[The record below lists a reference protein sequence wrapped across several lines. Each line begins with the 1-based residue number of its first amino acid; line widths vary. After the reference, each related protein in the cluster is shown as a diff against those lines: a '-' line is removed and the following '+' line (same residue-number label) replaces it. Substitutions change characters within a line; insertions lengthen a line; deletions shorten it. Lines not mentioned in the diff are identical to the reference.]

1 MSGSHIPDLP
11 VDFSQIG
18 YDSSVLELLSGAG
31 KAIPLFKVFMHES
44 VKEPLFRTLMSGYIG
59 QGPRVDE
66 FEKALAPW
74 FGTPHVVS
82 VNSGTSALHLAL
94 RLAGAEHGT
103 EVISTAM
110 TCTATNLPILERG
123 ARIVWADINPATG
136 NIDPKAVEKKITKKT
151 RAIMAVHCGGYPCE
165 LDELRAIAKKHGV
178 KLIEDAAHAFGGTY
192 KDKPIGTG
200 SDFACFSFQAIK
212 HFTTVDGGAL
222 TCGDPADFKRGKL
235 LRWFGIDR
243 DAPRK
248 DFRCEADVED
258 FGYKFHMNDVTATI
272 GLEQLKYSRAVVNR
286 HQENGEFY
294 RKNLSGLSGV
304 QLLESK
310 PDRKSAYWL
319 FTLLANDR
327 LDFMKAMGAAGITV
341 SQVHARNDKHTM
353 MRDFVTELPGV
364 DAFVEKMVSIPVG
377 WWVTDEQRQ
386 YIVDTIR
393 KLRR

>member
-1 MSGSHIPDLP
+1 MTSKITDLP
-11 VDFSQIG
+11 VDFSRIG
-18 YDSSVLELLSGAG
+18 YDSSVVGLLSGGG
-31 KAIPLFKVFMHES
+31 KAIPLFKVFMHDS
-44 VKEPLFRTLMSGYIG
+44 VKEPLNRTLMSGYIG

-66 FEKALAPW
+66 FEQALTPW
-74 FGTPHVVS
+74 FGTPNVAT

-94 RLAGAEHGT
+94 RISGAEHGT

-123 ARIVWADINPATG
+123 AKIVWADINPATG
-136 NIDPKAVEKKITKKT
+136 NIDPKDVERKITQKT
-151 RAIMAVHCGGYPCE
+151 RAIMAVHWGGYPCE
-165 LDELRAIAKKHGV
+165 LQELRAIAKRHNV
-178 KLIEDAAHAFGGTY
+178 KLIEDAAHAFGGSY
-192 KDKPIGTG
+192 HDKPIGSE
-200 SDFACFSFQAIK
+200 SDFVCFSFQAIK

-222 TCGDPADFKRGKL
+222 TCASPEDYKKAKL

-248 DFRCEADVED
+248 DFRCEADVEE

-272 GLEQLKYSRAVVNR
+272 GLEQLKYTRAVVNR

-294 RKNLSGLSGV
+294 RKNLTGLSGV
-304 QLLESK
+304 KLLDYK
-310 PDRKSAYWL
+310 NDRKSGYWL
-319 FTLLANDR
+319 FTLLASER
-327 LDFMKAMGAAGITV
+327 IDFMKQMTEAGITV

-353 MRDFVTELPGV
+353 MRDFQTELPGV

-386 YIVDTIR
+386 HIVDTIR
-393 KLRR
+393 KIRR

>member
-1 MSGSHIPDLP
+1 MSNRVPDLS
-11 VDFSQIG
+11 VDFSKIG
-18 YDSSVLELLSGAG
+18 YDSSVIGLLSGAG

-44 VKEPLFRTLMSGYIG
+44 VKEPMNRTLMSGYIG

-66 FEKALAPW
+66 LEKALSPW
-74 FGTPHVVS
+74 FGTENVLT

-123 ARIVWADINPATG
+123 ARVVWADIDPTTG
-136 NIDPKAVEKKITKKT
+136 NIDPRAVEKKITPKT
-151 RAIMAVHCGGYPCE
+151 RAIMAVHWGGYPCE
-165 LDELRAIAKKHGV
+165 LDELRAIAKRHKV

-192 KDKPIGTG
+192 KDKPVGTG

-212 HFTTVDGGAL
+212 HFTTIDGGAL
-222 TCGDPADFKRGKL
+222 TCGSAEDYKRGKL

-248 DFRCEADVED
+248 DFRCEADVEE

-272 GLEQLKYSRAVVNR
+272 GLEQLKYARAVVSR

-294 RKNLSGLSGV
+294 RHNLGGLSGV
-304 QLLESK
+304 KLLNYK
-310 PDRKSAYWL
+310 NDRKSAYWL
-319 FTLLANDR
+319 FTLLAEDR
-327 LDFMKAMGAAGITV
+327 VDFMRQMSEAGITV

-353 MRDFVTELPGV
+353 LRDFQCELPGV

-377 WWVTDEQRQ
+377 WWITDEQRQ
-386 YIVDTIR
+386 FIVDTIR
-393 KLRR
+393 KIRR